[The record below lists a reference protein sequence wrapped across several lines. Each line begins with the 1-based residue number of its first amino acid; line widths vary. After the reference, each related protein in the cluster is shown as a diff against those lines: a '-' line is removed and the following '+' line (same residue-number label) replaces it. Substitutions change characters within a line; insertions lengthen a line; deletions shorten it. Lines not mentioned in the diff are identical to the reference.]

1 MFGLVTRSSTNSVS
15 TERGHRKHTKL
26 RVGLL
31 TFSGKKVTSF
41 TQLLI
46 VRNSDQK
53 YLKNQILLESFGQRI
68 DQLERKIKVSVY
80 NNREMLKLI
89 L

>member
-1 MFGLVTRSSTNSVS
+1 MFGLVTTSSANSVS
-15 TERGHRKHTKL
+15 AERGHRKRTKL
-26 RVGLL
+26 RVGML

-41 TQLLI
+41 TQLLL

-53 YLKNQILLESFGQRI
+53 YLKTQILLEWFGQRI